1 MSYNRYKSFI
11 TDGAYQKVPFIEV
24 PTSNSDFYVYYEAN
38 KSRLDLLSY
47 QYYGD
52 ANYGWLILQ
61 ANPEVGSL
69 EFRIQD
75 KTRLRI
81 PYPLETAI
89 QGYESNIKKYN
100 NLYGLNQ

>member
-1 MSYNRYKSFI
+1 MAYSRYKSFI
-11 TDGAYQKVPFIEV
+11 VDGTYRKVPFISIPE
-24 PTSNSDFYVYYEAN
+24 SSGDFYVYYEVG
-38 KSRLDLLSY
+38 KTRLDLLSY

-52 ANYGWLILQ
+52 PNYGWLILQ

-69 EFRIQD
+69 EFNI
-75 KTRLRI
+75 KNNTKLRI